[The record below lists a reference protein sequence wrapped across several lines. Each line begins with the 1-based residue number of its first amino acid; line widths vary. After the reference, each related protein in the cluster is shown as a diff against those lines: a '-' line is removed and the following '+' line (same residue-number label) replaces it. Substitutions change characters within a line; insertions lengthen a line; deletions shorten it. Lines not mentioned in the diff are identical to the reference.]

1 LTVTSSTDP
10 SEGAARFDF
19 QLRMLEKGASE
30 VVAQMG
36 RLDDLL
42 FKIRASFITVWVA
55 TIGWAFT
62 VKNTRLVPL
71 AFINRARRPGC
82 YTAAEFI

>member
-30 VVAQMG
+30 VVA
-36 RLDDLL
+36 
-42 FKIRASFITVWVA
+42 
-55 TIGWAFT
+55 
-62 VKNTRLVPL
+62 
-71 AFINRARRPGC
+71 
-82 YTAAEFI
+82 